1 MKKLK
6 YIEVILPEA
15 IVQAFIVKIEMHK
28 LEAYSVKT
36 GLTGKSKQ
44 GLATA
49 GFCDA
54 AVTIICDE
62 SDALNL
68 ILAVRDFLNHF
79 GGIGCVIEA
88 NGFNLGP

>member
-15 IVQAFIVKIEMHK
+15 IVQVFIDVIETQK
-28 LEAYSVKT
+28 YEAYSVRT

-44 GLATA
+44 GLATS

-54 AVTIICDE
+54 AVTVICDE
-62 SDALNL
+62 AEALAL
-68 ILAVRDFLNHF
+68 IPAVRDFLKQY

-88 NGFNLGP
+88 TGFDRNP

>member
-6 YIEVILPEA
+6 YIAVILPEA
-15 IVQAFIVKIEMHK
+15 IVQAFIDMIETHK
-28 LEAYSVKT
+28 LEAYSVRT

-54 AVTIICDE
+54 AVTMICE
-62 SDALNL
+62 EADALNL
-68 ILAVRDFLNHF
+68 TPPVRDFLNHY

-88 NGFNLGP
+88 TGFDLGP